1 MKRNITLRLDEELI
15 RQAKVLAARESTSL
29 NRLVVRELSRL
40 VGRDQARER
49 ARRRAL
55 RAMEEGIPMGGGRV
69 SRDELHE
76 R

>member
-29 NRLVVRELSRL
+29 NRIVVRELSRL
-40 VGRDQARER
+40 VSRDQTRER

-55 RAMEEGIPMGGGRV
+55 QAMEEGVPMGGYRV
-69 SRDELHE
+69 SRDELHD

>member
-15 RQAKVLAARESTSL
+15 RKAKVLAARQSTSI
-29 NRLVVRELSRL
+29 NGLVVRELSRL
-40 VGRDQARER
+40 VRRDQTRES

-55 RAMEEGIPMGGGRV
+55 KAMREGHHMGGGMP
-69 SRDELHE
+69 SREELHE